1 MSTSGKDGLAKPRVR
16 PRRRTVKNRNVTN
29 AHLGMLLWALIVG
42 ASFPIVGLLS
52 EGLPPLL
59 LTAMRFAIA
68 ALAML
73 PMIWR
78 SGPAAPSPR
87 AMLLYSVM
95 GLCLAGFFGVMFWAA
110 HRVSALSMAAL
121 FVSMPLLAYSLGRVF
136 GVEARA
142 RRLLAILA
150 LGAAGALALA
160 LAQSGGDLAQLEFGW
175 SEAAFFLGCVASAL
189 YPVLSKWGLARGI
202 LSPDA
207 AVRTFWS
214 LALGGVLI
222 ALAGFA
228 AEPVAAM
235 PGMNFRDVLLVAYL
249 GVFSSGATFWLM
261 QRATGALTPG
271 AVTAYSY
278 LVPFVSMLVL
288 FVTRP
293 DLIGWHWLPGSVLV
307 ITAITLLFR
316 GGAGRPAVSARRDES
331 TSQARL
337 R

>member
-1 MSTSGKDGLAKPRVR
+1 M
-16 PRRRTVKNRNVTN
+16 KNSSATG

-42 ASFPIVGLLS
+42 ASFPVVGLLS

-73 PMIWR
+73 PMAWR
-78 SGPAAPSPR
+78 AGPAVPNLR
-87 AMLLYSVM
+87 GMLLYAIM

-121 FVSMPLLAYSLGRVF
+121 FVSMPLLAYGLGRVF
-136 GVEARA
+136 GLEARTH
-142 RRLLAILA
+142 RLPAILA
-150 LGAAGALALA
+150 LGAVGALALA
-160 LAQSGGDLAQLEFGW
+160 LAQSGGDLRGLQFGW
-175 SEAAFFLGCVASAL
+175 SEGAFFLGCIASAL
-189 YPVLSKWGLARGI
+189 YPVLSKWGLARGV
-202 LSPDA
+202 LSRDA

-214 LALGGVLI
+214 LGLGGVLI
-222 ALAGFA
+222 AIAGFV

-235 PGMNFRDVLLVAYL
+235 SRMSFGDVLLVAYL
-249 GVFSSGATFWLM
+249 GIFSSGATFWLM

-293 DLIGWHWLPGSVLV
+293 DLIGWQWLPGSLLV
-307 ITAITLLFR
+307 VTAIALLFR
-316 GGAGRPAVSARRDES
+316 GKAGQPAAPAPGGEG
-331 TSQARL
+331 TL
-337 R
+337 RMPLR